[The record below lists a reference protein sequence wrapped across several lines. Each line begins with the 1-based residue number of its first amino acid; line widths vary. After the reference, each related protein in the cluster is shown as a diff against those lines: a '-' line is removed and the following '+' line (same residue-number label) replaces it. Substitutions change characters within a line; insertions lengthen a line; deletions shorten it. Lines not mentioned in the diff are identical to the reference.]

1 MLYTDR
7 KTLLNG
13 ENMSELLNHTDFR
26 AALEDAMKGTMAK
39 DASFSRAWATG
50 KLERHHF
57 VSWATNHYHY
67 VGPFGDYL
75 GLMYA
80 KTPDWARDAK
90 DFLLQNL
97 YEEELSDDR
106 HTDLLVRFAEACGGT
121 REFVYDRRNSMP
133 YTKGLQGWLYYISS
147 NEHFVVS
154 TAATI
159 VGLESQVPS
168 IYRTQY
174 PALIDPEIYGFTE
187 WETEFFDLHI
197 TSDEVH
203 GERGYQIVLKYANT
217 PELQE
222 RCLEAVREAADMR
235 FNYTKSLYDTY
246 VRKDL
251 GEWVEDLALVR

>member
-1 MLYTDR
+1 MTD
-7 KTLLNG
+7 LLSH
-13 ENMSELLNHTDFR
+13 EEFR
-26 AALEDAMKGTMAK
+26 VALEGAMKGTMAK

-50 KLERHHF
+50 KLQRKHF
-57 VSWATNHYHY
+57 ASWAINHYHY

-80 KTPDWARDAK
+80 KTPDTARDAK

-106 HTDLLVRFAEACGGT
+106 HTDLLIRFAEACGAT
-121 REFVYDRRNSMP
+121 RAQVMDRTLATP
-133 YTKGLQGWLYYISS
+133 FTKGMQGWQYWISM
-147 NEHFVVS
+147 NEHFAVS

-174 PALIDPEIYGFTE
+174 PALIDPEIYGFSE
-187 WETEFFDLHI
+187 YETEFFDLHI

-203 GERGYQIVLKYANT
+203 GERGYQIVLKYADT
-217 PELQE
+217 PELQQ
-222 RCLEAVREAADMR
+222 RCIKAVREAADMR
-235 FNYTKSLYDTY
+235 FNYTKTLYDTY
-246 VRKDL
+246 VKPDL
-251 GEWVEDLALVR
+251 GEWVEELALAR

>member
-1 MLYTDR
+1 MA
-7 KTLLNG
+7 
-13 ENMSELLNHTDFR
+13 ELLDTAEFR
-26 AALEDAMKGTMAK
+26 LALEDAMKGTMAK

-50 KLERHHF
+50 KLSRKHF
-57 VSWATNHYHY
+57 AHWATNHYHY

-80 KTPDWARDAK
+80 KTPDTARDAK

-106 HTDLLVRFAEACGGT
+106 HTDLLVRFAEANGAT
-121 REFVYDRRNSMP
+121 REFVYDRRNAMP
-133 YTKGLQGWLYYISS
+133 FTKGLQGWLYYVSA
-147 NEHFVVS
+147 NEHFAVS
-154 TAATI
+154 TAALI

-174 PALIDPEIYGFTE
+174 PALIDPDIYGFSE

-203 GERGYQIVLKYANT
+203 GERGYQIVLKYADT
-217 PELQE
+217 VELQQ
-222 RCLEAVREAADMR
+222 RCLYMVREAADMR
-235 FNYTKSLYDTY
+235 FTYTKLLYETY
-246 VRKDL
+246 VKPDL
-251 GEWVEDLALVR
+251 GEWAEELVGAAR

>member
-1 MLYTDR
+1 MP
-7 KTLLNG
+7 
-13 ENMSELLNHTDFR
+13 ELLNQHDFR
-26 AALEDAMKGTMAK
+26 VALEDAMKGTMAR

-50 KLERHHF
+50 KLQRNHF
-57 VSWATNHYHY
+57 VKWATNHYHY

-80 KTPDWARDAK
+80 KTPDSARDAK

-106 HTDLLVRFAEACGGT
+106 HTDLLIRFAEACGGT
-121 REFVYDRRNSMP
+121 RTEITNRKNALPS
-133 YTKGLQGWLYYISS
+133 TLGIQGWLYYISS
-147 NEHFVVS
+147 YEHFAVS

-174 PALIDPEIYGFTE
+174 PVLIDPNGYGFSE
-187 WETEFFDLHI
+187 EECEFFDLHI

-203 GERGYQIVLKYANT
+203 GERGYQIVLKYADT
-217 PELQE
+217 PELQQ
-222 RCLEAVREAADMR
+222 RCLQYVRWGAEMR
-235 FNYTKSLYDTY
+235 FSYTRALYDTY
-246 VRKDL
+246 VAPDL
-251 GEWVEDLALVR
+251 EDGSSSDGVVMVEELLGSA

>member
-1 MLYTDR
+1 MT
-7 KTLLNG
+7 T
-13 ENMSELLNHTDFR
+13 ELMDPQTFR
-26 AALEDAMKGTMAK
+26 AALEDAMKGTMAR

-50 KLERHHF
+50 KLSRKHF
-57 VSWATNHYHY
+57 VHWATNHYHY

-80 KTPDWARDAK
+80 QTPDWARDAK

-106 HTDLLVRFAEACGGT
+106 HTDLLIRFAEACGGT
-121 REFVYDRRNSMP
+121 REHVMDRSNTMP
-133 YTKGLQGWLYYISS
+133 ATRGMQGWLYYISQ
-147 NEHFVVS
+147 NEHFAVS

-174 PALIDPEIYGFTE
+174 PVLIDPDVYGFSE
-187 WETEFFDLHI
+187 WECEFFDLHI

-203 GERGYQIVLKYANT
+203 GERGYQIVLKYADT
-217 PELQE
+217 PELQQ
-222 RCLEAVREAADMR
+222 RCITAVREAADMR
-235 FNYTKSLYDTY
+235 FFYTKQLYETY
-246 VRKDL
+246 VKPDL
-251 GEWVEDLALVR
+251 GEWVEPVEEPALAAG

>member
-1 MLYTDR
+1 MT
-7 KTLLNG
+7 T
-13 ENMSELLNHTDFR
+13 ELMDAQTFR
-26 AALEDAMKGTMAK
+26 AALEDAMKGTMAR

-50 KLERHHF
+50 RLERKHF
-57 VSWATNHYHY
+57 VHWATNHYHY

-80 KTPDWARDAK
+80 QTPDTARDAK

-106 HTDLLVRFAEACGGT
+106 HTDLLIRFAEACGGT
-121 REFVYDRRNSMP
+121 REYVMDRKNSMP
-133 YTKGLQGWLYYISS
+133 ATRGMQGWLYYISQ
-147 NEHFVVS
+147 NEHFAVS

-174 PALIDPEIYGFTE
+174 PVLVDPDVYGFSE
-187 WETEFFDLHI
+187 WECEFFDLHI

-203 GERGYQIVLKYANT
+203 GERGYQIVLKYADT
-217 PELQE
+217 PELQQ
-222 RCLEAVREAADMR
+222 RCVEAVREAADMR
-235 FNYTKSLYDTY
+235 FFYTKQLYENY
-246 VRKDL
+246 VKPDL
-251 GEWVEDLALVR
+251 GEWVEPATEPALAAG

>member
-1 MLYTDR
+1 MA
-7 KTLLNG
+7 
-13 ENMSELLNHTDFR
+13 ELLDHAEFR
-26 AALEDAMKGTMAK
+26 LALEDAMKGTMAK

-50 KLERHHF
+50 KLSRKHF
-57 VSWATNHYHY
+57 AHWATNHYHY

-80 KTPDWARDAK
+80 KTPDTARDAK

-106 HTDLLVRFAEACGGT
+106 HTDLLVRFAEANGAT
-121 REFVYDRRNSMP
+121 REFVYDRRNAMP
-133 YTKGLQGWLYYISS
+133 FTKGLQGWLYYVSA
-147 NEHFVVS
+147 NEHFAVS
-154 TAATI
+154 TAALI

-174 PALIDPEIYGFTE
+174 PALIDPDIYGFTE

-203 GERGYQIVLKYANT
+203 GERGYQIVLKYADT
-217 PELQE
+217 VELQQ
-222 RCLEAVREAADMR
+222 RCLYMVREAADMR
-235 FNYTKSLYDTY
+235 FTYTKLLYETY
-246 VRKDL
+246 VKPDL
-251 GEWVEDLALVR
+251 GEWAEELVGAAR